1 MNERTERILEF
12 LLTLDKAKTV
22 LRKGYLGDGSR
33 RESIAEHMWHL
44 ALWAM
49 LLRHE
54 IGFKADLLRTL
65 ELVLTHDLVEIYAGD
80 TYAFDEAAVAGQ
92 RAREE
97 EAAEALFS
105 SLPDDLAGKLRGLWD
120 EFEEA
125 RTPEA
130 RFAKALDHLQGFTQ
144 NCISKGKSWKENGI
158 SRERTF
164 LRTDPPRETDPL
176 FAEILDH
183 LYEVADRENI
193 WGDRR
198 APS

>member
-1 MNERTERILEF
+1 MNERTGMILEF
-12 LLTLDKAKTV
+12 LFTLDKAKTI
-22 LRKGYLGDGSR
+22 LRKGYLGNGSR

-49 LLRHE
+49 LLRDE

-92 RAREE
+92 KAREE

-105 SLPDDLAGKLRGLWD
+105 SLPNDLAGKFRGLWD

-125 RTPEA
+125 RTLEA

-183 LYEVADRENI
+183 LYDVADRENI
-193 WGDRR
+193 WGDGETRN
-198 APS
+198 

>member
-1 MNERTERILEF
+1 MNERTGMILEF
-12 LLTLDKAKTV
+12 LFTLDKAKTI
-22 LRKGYLGDGSR
+22 LRKGYLGNGSR

-49 LLRHE
+49 LLRDE

-105 SLPDDLAGKLRGLWD
+105 SLPNDLAGKFRGLWD

-125 RTPEA
+125 RTPEDVYKRQFHPWEFRSLNGEDPGHPSPHVA
-130 RFAKALDHLQGFTQ
+130 EPDEEDPHLQSPRSLPPA
-144 NCISKGKSWKENGI
+144 ISLTAS
-158 SRERTF
+158 SSLLTSS
-164 LRTDPPRETDPL
+164 
-176 FAEILDH
+176 
-183 LYEVADRENI
+183 EVL
-193 WGDRR
+193 
-198 APS
+198 

>member
-1 MNERTERILEF
+1 
-12 LLTLDKAKTV
+12 
-22 LRKGYLGDGSR
+22 
-33 RESIAEHMWHL
+33 MWHL

-49 LLRHE
+49 LLRDE

-105 SLPDDLAGKLRGLWD
+105 SLPNDLAGKFRGLWD

-193 WGDRR
+193 WGDGETRN
-198 APS
+198 